1 MTTAVKVGGR
11 LMRQIL
17 FVIAFAVTLGSISS
31 APAQEY
37 PSRPITIVVP
47 FAAGGP
53 ADVLARILAER
64 MRTPLG
70 QIVIIENV
78 AGAAGSIGVLAS
90 LITAYAGTVAQAGIL
105 FSGVA
110 AGDMTS
116 NSAIL
121 WTRTVDSETGQ
132 PVATELTAQVAADPE
147 FRSISSSYN
156 SGWHGR
162 EGAI

>member
-11 LMRQIL
+11 LMQQIL
-17 FVIAFAVTLGSISS
+17 FAIAFAVTLGSISS

-64 MRTPLG
+64 MRTSLG

-78 AGAAGSIGVLAS
+78 AGAAGSIGV
-90 LITAYAGTVAQAGIL
+90 GRVAR
-105 FSGVA
+105 
-110 AGDMTS
+110 
-116 NSAIL
+116 SAPDGYTLSICHWSTHVL
-121 WTRTVDSETGQ
+121 NGAVYRLPYDLLKDFE
-132 PVATELTAQVAADPE
+132 PVALLPSNPQLIVAKKALPAAP
-147 FRSISSSYN
+147 FK
-156 SGWHGR
+156 GGCH
-162 EGAI
+162 A